1 MRHLR
6 TLLDLKADEVQDILN
21 LAADIK
27 RKFQK
32 GERPALLPGR
42 VLAMVFEKPSLRTRN
57 SFEAAMLQLGGG
69 GIFITSKEA
78 GLSGRESLPDIA
90 RVLSSYSD
98 AIALRTFSQQLIEDF
113 AAHASCPVINALSD
127 ERHPCQALT
136 DLFTI
141 QEVFGSLKDLHLFY
155 LGDGNNVA
163 RSLAIATG
171 YAEMRMTVAS
181 PKGFELSA
189 DFLKSLKK
197 QVPGTRLTVTTTLD
211 DVATADVVY
220 TDVWASMG
228 QESEADNRRA
238 VFAPYQVDSAMMAK
252 APRIAG
258 SCTICPPTVARKS
271 PTKCSTARKASRF
284 SRRKTA
290 CTSPRGFWCGSSS
303 RAFRSK
309 SSLYTGQD
317 SAIIEK

>member
-6 TLLDLKADEVQDILN
+6 SLLDLKADEALEILN
-21 LAADIK
+21 LTGDLKA
-27 RKFQK
+27 RLQK
-32 GERPALLPGR
+32 GDRPALLPGR

-78 GLSGRESLPDIA
+78 GLHGRESLPDIA
-90 RVLSSYSD
+90 RVLSSYAD

-113 AAHASCPVINALSD
+113 AAHSTCPVINALSD

-171 YAEMRMTVAS
+171 YAGMRMTIAS
-181 PKGFELSA
+181 PQGFELPTE
-189 DFLKSLKK
+189 FIKSLKK
-197 QVPGTRLTVTTTLD
+197 QVPGLRLTQTDKLD
-211 DVATADVVY
+211 DIATADVVY

-228 QESEADNRRA
+228 QESEADIRRG
-238 VFAPYQVDSAMMAK
+238 VFAPFQVNAALMAK
-252 APRIAG
+252 APNHARFMHDLPAHRGEEVTDEVIDGPQSIAFLQAENRMHLAKG
-258 SCTICPPTVARKS
+258 LLVWLLT
-271 PTKCSTARKASRF
+271 
-284 SRRKTA
+284 
-290 CTSPRGFWCGSSS
+290 PRP
-303 RAFRSK
+303 
-309 SSLYTGQD
+309 
-317 SAIIEK
+317 